1 MLDKF
6 RETAITW
13 DKANRKVYEP
23 LRVSAGDNKGRKLS
37 VQVVNDGVIENLSG
51 ASLSFFWETKD
62 KVHKGLDAFT
72 AVDASKGE
80 FEIYYTTGM
89 LSNEGTLNANL
100 VLVDAS
106 GRIVSEPFTITIFKG
121 IDDDA
126 IQSSD
131 SFTALTE
138 ALIDVSNL
146 EQNYAPRLNDLTAQ
160 LQQTERFII
169 SSNFNSLDD
178 AVAELNSS
186 ESENTT
192 LLIDEDYTV
201 SDTFTI
207 TKPYTNIRSINNSV
221 ITRTDTQKSV
231 FSFLANNCSLS
242 DTVIKSPT
250 GWYGHNS
257 KWQNNEAVVHISG
270 HYFRAINNTIENIY
284 RVGFGVRKAN
294 NILFS
299 GNHIIGNYPA
309 SQWTGVESVN
319 HGITLDGGK
328 FTIITGNTIEHC
340 VNDIFIGRY
349 EGDYTVGVII
359 NDNILNYTFGH
370 AIYCGNDNEHTTITG
385 NTIYNSKGAI
395 ACTGDG
401 HSVTGNTILF
411 DEKASLATSGAH
423 ISLRDSQNAVVSG
436 NTIKTINT
444 VGPAGASIALQSK
457 DKGLLKNNIITNNT
471 IEQANFGPA
480 IRVIPQNVEDFIIGN
495 VIDGNMI
502 TGKCG
507 ENQGM
512 ITLAGSTVNRA
523 DYNKIRNNTIIVN
536 GTNASGWGIYTPY
549 QNHLLIENNDM
560 RILFNSDFERNMQ
573 FVRFDNVV
581 GSIIRDNVLYIPTGY
596 GLLLTV
602 FMMNATASSQNSYV
616 GNVAQN
622 EAGVALTGF
631 NLNDYATVLLKDNR
645 VGPEKLYGTITTAT
659 QSTTI
664 QNKNMTTHSVVVLT
678 PTNSNASKLGY
689 YVTVSNG
696 SFTVITESVPAGE
709 CTYNY
714 MIM

>member
-1 MLDKF
+1 MAFKHFKHLNVPDSWERYWTKYPQGMTILESLFEWVSQVDSMVDNQNKLNDNVVQF
-6 RETAITW
+6 RNEI
-13 DKANRKVYEP
+13 
-23 LRVSAGDNKGRKLS
+23 
-37 VQVVNDGVIENLSG
+37 
-51 ASLSFFWETKD
+51 
-62 KVHKGLDAFT
+62 DAFVGRFDDRLQT
-72 AVDASKGE
+72 EV
-80 FEIYYTTGM
+80 T
-89 LSNEGTLNANL
+89 NTLN
-100 VLVDAS
+100 DWQGS
-106 GRIVSEPFTITIFKG
+106 GFLDVVIS
-121 IDDDA
+121 
-126 IQSSD
+126 
-131 SFTALTE
+131 E
-138 ALIDVSNL
+138 ALQWQLDDYITTN
-146 EQNYAPRLNDLTAQ
+146 EQDKTSLTTQ

-169 SSNFNSLDD
+169 SSNFNSLDE
-178 AVAELNSS
+178 AIAELNTS
-186 ESENTT
+186 ETENTT
-192 LLIDEDYTV
+192 LLIDDDYIV
-201 SDTFTI
+201 SETFTI
-207 TKPYTNIRSINNSV
+207 TKPYTHIRSINNSV

-231 FSFLANNCSLS
+231 FSFVANNCSLS

-250 GWYGHNS
+250 GWYAHNS

-270 HYFRAINNTIENIY
+270 HYFRAINNTIDNIY

-294 NILFS
+294 NPYFN
-299 GNHIIGNYPA
+299 GNRIIGNYPA
-309 SQWTGVESVN
+309 SQWTGIESVN

-328 FTIITGNTIEHC
+328 FAIITGNTIEHC

-349 EGDYTVGVII
+349 EGDYTIGVII
-359 NDNILNYTFGH
+359 NNNILNYTFGH

-411 DEKASLATSGAH
+411 DDKASLATSGAH

-471 IEQANFGPA
+471 IEQSNYGPA

-523 DYNKIRNNTIIVN
+523 DYNKIRNNTIIIN

-549 QNHLLIENNDM
+549 QKRLIIEGNDM
-560 RILFNSDFERNMQ
+560 RLLFNSDFERNMQ
-573 FVRFDNVV
+573 FVRFDNVIN
-581 GSIIRDNVLYIPTGY
+581 SIIRDNTLYIPSTY
-596 GLLLTV
+596 GENVTV
-602 FMMNATASSQNSYV
+602 FMFNATTSTHNTYT
-616 GNVAQN
+616 NNIAQN
-622 EAGVALTGF
+622 EAEIALTGF
-631 NLNDYATVLLKDNR
+631 NLNDYTTTLLQSNR
-645 VGPEKLYGTITTAT
+645 VSFDSMMGTITTTT

-664 QNKNMTTHSVVVLT
+664 QNKNVTPHSTVLIT
-678 PTNSNASKLGY
+678 PTNAAASKLGY
-689 YVTVSNG
+689 YVLPTNN
-696 SFTVITESVPAGE
+696 SFMLILSGVPEASA
-709 CTYNY
+709 TFKYT
-714 MIM
+714 II